1 MKVEKLSLL
10 NGLVPLHNLLSSV
23 SYFSWQNDNFVTARE
38 WQLKDNVAPTAFLVS
53 LTTTCP
59 HSPPTAKLCV
69 PGCHTTCFGECRR
82 GDVSEKNEITNIN
95 LDMQVQ
101 IEAYTLCQGTANH
114 FSAKTWFFSKN
125 WVSCWKKIK
134 HINKPWIG

>member
-10 NGLVPLHNLLSSV
+10 NGLVSLHNLLSSV

-38 WQLKDNVAPTAFLVS
+38 WQLIDNVAPTAFLVS

-82 GDVSEKNEITNIN
+82 GDVSEKWNYKYKLRHTCT
-95 LDMQVQ
+95 
-101 IEAYTLCQGTANH
+101 EAYTLCQGTANH
-114 FSAKTWFFSKN
+114 LSAKTWFFSKN
-125 WVSCWKKIK
+125 WVSCWKKLNILTK
-134 HINKPWIG
+134 IG